1 MVFFKSVGGLTTFGS
16 LVGFRA
22 SHGNPKP
29 SFLEVISPIFWG
41 VKPSFF
47 MGTWGPREGDIC
59 NFSFWGNFQILVS
72 DMFGRRSPV
81 EGDVWIFLVNFFS

>member
-1 MVFFKSVGGLTTFGS
+1 MGGLTTFGF

-29 SFLEVISPIFWG
+29 SLLEVISPIFWG

-59 NFSFWGNFQILVS
+59 LFSFWGNFQILLS
-72 DMFGRRSPV
+72 DMFAQLAARLLKVIRPFFWS
-81 EGDVWIFLVNFFS
+81 IFSS